1 MGYCRC
7 INPAAGPG
15 GHPTAAIC
23 RDDPTLRAQPTPHR
37 EAQAPRSG
45 FPAPNPAKL
54 GTCVEEE
61 GKFWRRSSKPLCLRG
76 GRRGGQGD
84 GSPVSGARNSEA
96 RRDVP
101 GPAGRRTLLKDKG
114 GQPWAPARRSRVPPR
129 AGPGEGNKGAK
140 RVSRR
145 RSRLP
150 FPQALTRACRPK
162 PPRSSSKQAAGR
174 GRPGRGPRVPR
185 KLQAAQV
192 EPGRRHRKSRVSS
205 LPFLRR
211 DLVTG
216 KREVPQ
222 TGGRQLTSRLR
233 HASPQALQLRAPRGA
248 AGGGGWGMQRPSR
261 SGRGMGGGSGE
272 SRAGKLRRAT
282 MHRGG
287 GANML
292 SPLDPA
298 GRHVG
303 RCGDQSAHSAGAPSR
318 SAGRPDASSPL
329 PGPRTP
335 SASLAVAFLS
345 YALRLHASLS
355 IRAHSQHPAH
365 TGARTLSVFCTVCTH
380 LPFSC

>member
-1 MGYCRC
+1 MGQLVKNNNNDSSNN
-7 INPAAGPG
+7 IGEAAPISITKAPAGPA
-15 GHPTAAIC
+15 GHPKAAIC

-37 EAQAPRSG
+37 AAQAPRSG

-61 GKFWRRSSKPLCLRG
+61 GKFGRRSSKPLCLRG

-84 GSPVSGARNSEA
+84 GSPGSGARNSEA

-114 GQPWAPARRSRVPPR
+114 
-129 AGPGEGNKGAK
+129 
-140 RVSRR
+140 
-145 RSRLP
+145 
-150 FPQALTRACRPK
+150 ALTRACRPK

-174 GRPGRGPRVPR
+174 ARPGRGPRVPR

-205 LPFLRR
+205 LPFLRQ

-233 HASPQALQLRAPRGA
+233 HASPQALQLLRAPRGA

-272 SRAGKLRRAT
+272 SRAGCGGQPCAAEAEQICFPRSTLPAAT
-282 MHRGG
+282 W
-287 GANML
+287 GAAETSRPTAL
-292 SPLDPA
+292 
-298 GRHVG
+298 GRL
-303 RCGDQSAHSAGAPSR
+303 AGATGDR
-318 SAGRPDASSPL
+318 TRRRRYRGLGLLRPRRLSLFCRTPCAFTLCCQSE
-329 PGPRTP
+329 RTP
-335 SASLAVAFLS
+335 STPRTRV
-345 YALRLHASLS
+345 HARS
-355 IRAHSQHPAH
+355 ACF
-365 TGARTLSVFCTVCTH
+365 ARCVH
-380 LPFSC
+380 I